1 MVDRYGWSELVVCGE
16 DYTCCIR
23 KGLEDQLWPRV
34 KSKLVALLSPKRFTN
49 WFWRGQVRR
58 RRISQKVSGNK
69 FFLT

>member
-49 WFWRGQVRR
+49 WF
-58 RRISQKVSGNK
+58 
-69 FFLT
+69 